1 DYTIE
6 RTDSPR
12 GFVIRMIGDYATT
25 NKRILVTIETN
36 IDLTDVATTL
46 NNTALITYYDD
57 DVYYSD
63 QSSAIVTPD
72 SLIMNNGAKF
82 GAYNRETGN
91 IDWIV
96 SLNAKS
102 TNSQKLIFDDDMPTG
117 VSYVEGSLQYRNVAS
132 SNEMTSLSIPLSSTG
147 VLAKPGDSNY
157 PTAID
162 ASAKKIHL
170 EFANL
175 GTGKVFVKYST
186 KPDNK
191 WYFTQY
197 VNNAAKVSDNGAN
210 ERTYS
215 YSAYATLLNRA
226 LTKTGVIDTTYANK
240 INWTTELTNIS
251 PDRPV
256 SNPLITDT

>member
-1 DYTIE
+1 
-6 RTDSPR
+6 
-12 GFVIRMIGDYATT
+12 
-25 NKRILVTIETN
+25 
-36 IDLTDVATTL
+36 
-46 NNTALITYYDD
+46 
-57 DVYYSD
+57 
-63 QSSAIVTPD
+63 
-72 SLIMNNGAKF
+72 
-82 GAYNRETGN
+82 
-91 IDWIV
+91 
-96 SLNAKS
+96 
-102 TNSQKLIFDDDMPTG
+102 
-117 VSYVEGSLQYRNVAS
+117 YRNVAS
-132 SNEMTSLSIPLSSTG
+132 SNEMTSLGIPLSSTG

-215 YSAYATLLNRA
+215 YSAYSNVLNRA

-256 SNPLITDT
+256 SNPLITDTMEIGTTGAQLVKSSFRVRNSTTGDTIDPQYYD